1 MSIGREFM
9 YQTRYAH
16 LGPSDQSQGMP
27 QPPLE
32 KPTPPDAVRLALP
45 DAATAAPAPLNFLEL
60 VTRRQTLRR
69 YAPTPLSL
77 AELAYLLWCTQG
89 VKKVT
94 STNTRRTV
102 PSAGARHAFETIVL
116 VNRVEEL
123 AAGLYRYG
131 ALAHDL
137 ITLDAPAD
145 ITTQVMAAC
154 LDQQQ
159 IADSAVTFIWVADV
173 YRMQWRY
180 GERGYRYLHLDAGH
194 VCQNLYLAAESIGC
208 GACAMA
214 AFDDDR
220 LNRLLGLDGE
230 KEFVI
235 YLASVGRREND

>member
-9 YQTRYAH
+9 LKTRYAQM
-16 LGPSDQSQGMP
+16 GPSDQSQGVP

-32 KPTPPDAVRLALP
+32 KPVPLGATRLPLP
-45 DAATAAPAPLNFLEL
+45 EAAAAAPAPLSFLDL

-94 STNTRRTV
+94 PTNTRRTV

-116 VNRVEEL
+116 ANRVEGL

-137 ITLDAPAD
+137 IVLGAPAD
-145 ITTQVMAAC
+145 IAAQVMAAC

-159 IADSAVTFIWVADV
+159 VVDSAVTFIWVADV

-208 GACAMA
+208 GVCAMA
-214 AFDDDR
+214 AFDDER
-220 LNRLLGLDGE
+220 LNNLLGLDGE
-230 KEFVI
+230 TEFVI
-235 YLASVGRREND
+235 YLASVGRREDT